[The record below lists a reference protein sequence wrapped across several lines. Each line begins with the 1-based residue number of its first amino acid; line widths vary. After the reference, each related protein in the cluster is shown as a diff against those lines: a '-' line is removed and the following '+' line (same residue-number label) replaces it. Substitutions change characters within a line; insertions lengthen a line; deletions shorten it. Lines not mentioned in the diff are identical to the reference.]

1 MPIPFVLA
9 GLAVAAAG
17 YGVKKGYD
25 AYEKSEEADKLQNS
39 ANGILA
45 NAKRKNESARKSAQN
60 ALKNL
65 GRAKINIWEHSISRF
80 LELCDRIDMEEV
92 IMQSAIS
99 TDEAFFDDLKQC
111 EMEVSSMLA
120 GGIGGI
126 GAGGL
131 AAFGA
136 YSATMALASA
146 STGTAIATLSGAAA
160 TNATLAWLGGGSL
173 AAGGFGMAG
182 GAAVLG
188 GLVAGP
194 ALAVIGVTLDSAS
207 EKKLETARSNLAQ
220 ARKTAEEI
228 ETITKSAHLLR
239 RKVTMVENL
248 LTRLDMIYNDLLDK
262 FENVVKSCGEDYKTY
277 DENSKKIVVA
287 NVKITET
294 IKRVLDTSIID
305 DKGNITEECDKL
317 LDTRQAVIENSE
329 CLNA

>member
-1 MPIPFVLA
+1 MPIPFILG
-9 GLAVAAAG
+9 GLAIATAG
-17 YGVKKGYD
+17 YGATRTYD
-25 AYEKSEEADKLQNS
+25 AYKRSREADKLQNN
-39 ANGILA
+39 ANEINT
-45 NAKRKNESARKSAQN
+45 NAEYKNKSARKSAQN

-65 GRAKINIWEHSISRF
+65 GRAKINIWGHSIGRF

-92 IMQSAIS
+92 NMQSAIS

-207 EKKLETARSNLAQ
+207 EKKLEEAKSNLAQ
-220 ARKTAEEI
+220 AKKIAEEI
-228 ETITKSAHLLR
+228 ETITKAAHLLR
-239 RKVTMVENL
+239 RKVAMVEDL
-248 LTRLDMIYNDLLDK
+248 LIRLDMIYNDLLDK

-317 LDTRQAVIENSE
+317 LDTRQAMIENSE